1 MGSAL
6 RRWHCPSRRA
16 GFGLPG
22 VVDFRSTVVSKGF
35 SALAVVIRTC
45 CPVLRGRA
53 RARDGSLFDFFC
65 WYVERS
71 GAGAGPI
78 AQLAR
83 ARA

>member
-1 MGSAL
+1 MGWML
-6 RRWHCPSRRA
+6 RHPHGPSRRA
-16 GFGLPG
+16 QARSGRLKVNRGFQGLQCP
-22 VVDFRSTVVSKGF
+22 RSHHMDLLSGF
-35 SALAVVIRTC
+35 ERPSRALELAC
-45 CPVLRGRA
+45 
-53 RARDGSLFDFFC
+53 SLNFQC

>member
-1 MGSAL
+1 MGWTL
-6 RRWHCPSRRA
+6 RRPHGPSRRGQLRSGRLKVNR
-16 GFGLPG
+16 GFQGLWCP
-22 VVDFRSTVVSKGF
+22 RSRHQDLLSGF
-35 SALAVVIRTC
+35 ERPSS
-45 CPVLRGRA
+45 
-53 RARDGSLFDFFC
+53 GSLFELLR

>member
-1 MGSAL
+1 MGWTL
-6 RRWHCPSRRA
+6 RRPHGPSRRA
-16 GFGLPG
+16 GLWPLG
-22 VVDFRSTVVSKGF
+22 VVDFRSARFPGASVPSHRHQDLLSGF
-35 SALAVVIRTC
+35 ERPSQ
-45 CPVLRGRA
+45 A
-53 RARDGSLFDFFC
+53 RSLNFFC

>member
-1 MGSAL
+1 MGWMP
-6 RRWHCPSRRA
+6 RHPHGPSRQASAWSGR
-16 GFGLPG
+16 L
-22 VVDFRSTVVSKGF
+22 RSTVVSRGF
-35 SALAVVIRTC
+35 SAPAVVIRTC

-53 RARDGSLFDFFC
+53 EACSLNFSC

>member
-1 MGSAL
+1 MGWML
-6 RRWHCPSRRA
+6 RHPHGPSRRA
-16 GFGLPG
+16 
-22 VVDFRSTVVSKGF
+22 
-35 SALAVVIRTC
+35 
-45 CPVLRGRA
+45 RA
-53 RARDGSLFDFFC
+53 RSGRLKVNRGFQGLQCPRSRQQDLLSGFERPSSEGSFFEPSC